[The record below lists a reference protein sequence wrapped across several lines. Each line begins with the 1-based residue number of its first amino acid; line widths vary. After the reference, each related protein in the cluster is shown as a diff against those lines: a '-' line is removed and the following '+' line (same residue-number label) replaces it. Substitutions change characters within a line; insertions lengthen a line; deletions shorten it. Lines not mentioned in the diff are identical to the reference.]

1 MNETDSSVITP
12 ENTNLPKG
20 TETPQKVDIVLQIP
34 QDCTNLD
41 NQCNN
46 DLSLSSYMDF
56 QLDLLDDTAVSEEI
70 RNWDPE
76 NQEAIQ
82 LLQDLIC
89 NDVQ

>member
-12 ENTNLPKG
+12 ENTNLPQT
-20 TETPQKVDIVLQIP
+20 TETPQKVDDVLQIP

-70 RNWDPE
+70 QNWDPE

-82 LLQDLIC
+82 LLQDLLC